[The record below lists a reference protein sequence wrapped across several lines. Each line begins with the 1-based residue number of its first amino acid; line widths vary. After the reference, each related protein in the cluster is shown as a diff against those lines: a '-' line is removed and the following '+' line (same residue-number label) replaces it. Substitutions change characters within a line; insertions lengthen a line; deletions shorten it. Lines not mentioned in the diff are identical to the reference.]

1 MTQSSGSKPELL
13 MAGQSEL
20 KCDDKGEASQ
30 DVAYISKRGVET

>member
-1 MTQSSGSKPELL
+1 MTKSSGSKPELL

-30 DVAYISKRGVET
+30 DVAYIIKRGVET